1 MGFSLFADPGMC
13 PAVMFEA
20 LDYWIHLALPRRPP
34 AAPASGVKC
43 RSHVCVACAGSIFR
57 LSDLA
62 KTATGHAVEIGAPAL
77 ESTAV
82 LRPRGSGVH
91 KSRLARLYETRA

>member
-1 MGFSLFADPGMC
+1 MGFSLFADPGMS
-13 PAVMFEA
+13 PAAMLEA
-20 LDYWIHLALPRRPP
+20 LDDWVHLAPPRRPP

-43 RSHVCVACAGSIFR
+43 RSHVCVACARSVFG
-57 LSDLA
+57 LSGLA

-82 LRPRGSGVH
+82 LRTRGSGVH
-91 KSRLARLYETRA
+91 KSRLARVYETGA